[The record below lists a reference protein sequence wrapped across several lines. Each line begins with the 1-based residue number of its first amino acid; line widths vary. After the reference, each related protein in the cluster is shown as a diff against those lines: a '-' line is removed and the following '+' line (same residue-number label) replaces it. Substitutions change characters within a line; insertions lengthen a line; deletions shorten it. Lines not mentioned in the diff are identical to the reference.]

1 MCVIAWLGGL
11 QFMAGGDLHSALQRD
26 VEQNADGERSL
37 GWYERG
43 RLVLVGVARGLA
55 YLHQQRV
62 RRGRN
67 KASKPCAAFS
77 RASACAT
84 DVHHEW

>member
-1 MCVIAWLGGL
+1 
-11 QFMAGGDLHSALQRD
+11 MAGGDLHSALQRD
-26 VEQNADGERSL
+26 VEQSANGERDL

-67 KASKPCAAFS
+67 EAPKPCTAFS
-77 RASACAT
+77 WASAYT
-84 DVHHEW
+84 NGVHYE